1 MFRPRYTRVR
11 PTRSQ
16 PIKVQVMG
24 PRFLDALE
32 ARNISRSG
40 VALWMPDA
48 IPGCELDA
56 VVRLL
61 VTLPGERP
69 FIVNGEVRH
78 RTERVDHEECG
89 VEFIQMADHHRAL
102 VEAYIAGRLREER
115 SAREQG
121 ASGRSDLSRS

>member
-40 VALWMPDA
+40 VAFWMPDA

-61 VTLPGERP
+61 VTLPDERP

-78 RTERVDHEECG
+78 RTDRIGQEECG
-89 VEFIQMADHHRAL
+89 VEFIQLADPHRESI
-102 VEAYIAGRLREER
+102 EAYIARRLREER
-115 SAREQG
+115 SPRDQG
-121 ASGRSDLSRS
+121 ASGRSDLTRS